1 MEQKIVDDLTQLT
14 DEELITR
21 NEELMAERAAVEV
34 RVKAA
39 QMAVQAEMDKRLSA
53 ARVARALDAMTED
66 DKAALAVH
74 LGLVKT
80 EAPGLSRVSVEGQD
94 DNG

>member
-80 EAPGLSRVSVEGQD
+80 EAPGLSRVPAERQD